1 MRFLMFNLLFFC
13 LPLLSISYL
22 MLCHTETDGEPQTRT
37 PKLLNTSDIIRIK
50 SLAFD
55 TVLKL
60 SPDRE
65 YLAYTVANPERKSIS
80 LPRTAK
86 ASSFLPTGALKNHYN
101 SEIWVTHISTRES
114 HRLTSDVGGNWA
126 PQWSPDGRYCFVKF
140 ILPIELK
147 TVMLVSHSYHH
158 AISEYFY
165 L

>member
-1 MRFLMFNLLFFC
+1 MQFVMFNLLLFC

-22 MLCHTETDGEPQTRT
+22 TLCYAESDAKPRTRT
-37 PKLLNTSDIIRIK
+37 PKLLNSSDILRIK

-80 LPRTAK
+80 LPRTAG

-114 HRLTSDVGGNWA
+114 HILTSDVGGNWA
-126 PQWSPDGRYCFVKF
+126 PQWSPDGRYVAFYSDRTGTPQLWVWDR
-140 ILPIELK
+140 IENK
-147 TVMLVSHSYHH
+147 QR
-158 AISEYFY
+158 
-165 L
+165 